1 MSGWRS
7 GREAARYGLPGLV
20 LGMALM
26 WGTGG
31 GRAPVVQAQTGH
43 RPDRLTG
50 LSRPERPGPN
60 LPAVGD
66 PTGTIAWTTT
76 YGGGMAQLLY
86 LIDTKARTF
95 ALYQIDP
102 TNAGGKGSVKL
113 EAVRHY
119 SFDLRLT
126 GYNNQPPEVKDVESI
141 VKTLGPA
148 NQ

>member
-1 MSGWRS
+1 MSLGRS
-7 GREAARYGLPGLV
+7 GSEAARYGVPGLV

-26 WGTGG
+26 WITGG
-31 GRAPVVQAQTGH
+31 GRAPVAQAQTGP
-43 RPDRLTG
+43 RPDRLTVP
-50 LSRPERPGPN
+50 SRPERPGPN
-60 LPAVGD
+60 PPPASD
-66 PTGTIAWTTT
+66 PTGTIAFTTT

-119 SFDLRLT
+119 SFDLKLT

-148 NQ
+148 NP